1 VSSQKRTK
9 IMLVCASLIVVL
21 GVSFLAAQ
29 LFLQQTP
36 TQASVA
42 SIPYIGIAFAGNTTD
57 QAIAQ
62 IDRAKNYT
70 NLFILDTGRN
80 PLSRNQTAV
89 YEVADYAV
97 ANGLS
102 IILNLGISDPHENDS
117 STWFWEQNMANGK
130 VNFTER
136 WGDKFLG
143 IYDNDEPGGIQLD
156 GDWKTWYAEYGE
168 YLDKMNHSA
177 MDDLYKIYQKMLAAH
192 GGILPQNYD
201 LEAEFFI
208 NEVLLKGDLG
218 LAALNE
224 ADITT
229 FTSDYGLYWF
239 DYLGGY
245 DVMFA
250 ELGWNASVAQQIGLV
265 KGAARLMDKE
275 WGAMI
280 TWKYMGHPFLD
291 TPENIYNQ
299 MLAAYQAGAK
309 YITIFDFSR
318 AGNSTS
324 YAMTDKYYTMLEIFW
339 NDIHNQTHEDLSG
352 AEAALVL
359 PANYGWGMRNP
370 DDTIWGFWG
379 ADDKTQQ
386 IATVM
391 YNLLEDY
398 SVKLDIV
405 YEDPAYP
412 VTRGGYKQIFY
423 WNSTDV

>member
-1 VSSQKRTK
+1 
-9 IMLVCASLIVVL
+9 MLISASLIVVL
-21 GVSFLAAQ
+21 AFSFLAAQ

-42 SIPYIGIAFAGNTTD
+42 SIPYIGIAFAGNTTE

-70 NLFILDTGRN
+70 NLFILDTARN

-117 STWFWEQNMANGK
+117 TTWFWDQPMTDVK
-130 VNFTER
+130 QNFTER
-136 WGDKFLG
+136 WGTKFLG

-156 GDWKTWYAEYGE
+156 GDWERFFTNFTQRLSRYNYTAMQHLEVIYN
-168 YLDKMNHSA
+168 KMQAFQANASTP
-177 MDDLYKIYQKMLAAH
+177 D
-192 GGILPQNYD
+192 NYD
-201 LEAEFFI
+201 LEANFFVQD
-208 NEVLLKGDLG
+208 VLVEGDLG
-218 LAALNE
+218 LAALNKAE
-224 ADITT
+224 ITT

-250 ELGWNASVAQQIGLV
+250 ELGWNASVAQQIGIV

-318 AGNSTS
+318 AGNNTS

-379 ADDKTQQ
+379 PDEKTQQ

-412 VTRGGYKQIFY
+412 VTKGGYKQIFY
-423 WNSTDV
+423 WNSTEL

>member
-1 VSSQKRTK
+1 MSSHKRIT
-9 IMLVCASLIVVL
+9 IMLVCASLITIL
-21 GVSFLAAQ
+21 AISFLAAQ
-29 LFLQQTP
+29 IFLQQSP
-36 TQASVA
+36 TQASVS

-97 ANGLS
+97 ANELS

-117 STWFWEQNMANGK
+117 STWFWTQNMANVK
-130 VNFTER
+130 ANFTER
-136 WGDKFLG
+136 WGEKFLG

-156 GDWKTWYAEYGE
+156 GDWKAWYAEYGE
-168 YLDKMNHSA
+168 YLNQLNHSA
-177 MDDLYKIYQKMLAAH
+177 MNSLYEIYQKMLAAH
-192 GGILPQNYD
+192 QGSPPQDYN

-318 AGNSTS
+318 AGNNTS
-324 YAMTDKYYTMLEIFW
+324 YAMTDKYYAMMEIFW
-339 NDIHNQTHEDLSG
+339 NDIHKKTHADLSG

-379 ADDKTQQ
+379 TDEKTSQ

-391 YNLLEDY
+391 YNLLQEY
-398 SVKLDIV
+398 SVKIDIV

-423 WNSTDV
+423 WNGSEV

>member
-1 VSSQKRTK
+1 MSIHKRTRN
-9 IMLVCASLIVVL
+9 ILVCVSLITIVA
-21 GVSFLAAQ
+21 VSLVAFI
-29 LFLQQTP
+29 QTFQRAP

-42 SIPYIGIAFAGNTTD
+42 SIPYIGIAFAGNTTE

-89 YEVADYAV
+89 YQVADYAV

-117 STWFWEQNMANGK
+117 STWFWDQDMTDVKA
-130 VNFTER
+130 NFTER
-136 WGDKFLG
+136 WGTKFLG

-156 GDWKTWYAEYGE
+156 GDWKTWYAEYGPQLGE
-168 YLDKMNHSA
+168 INHPA
-177 MDDLYKIYQKMLAAH
+177 MDSLNKIYQKMLEAH
-192 GGILPQNYD
+192 TGNLPQDYN
-201 LEAEFFI
+201 LEADFFI
-208 NEVLLKGDLG
+208 NDVLLEGDTG
-218 LAALNE
+218 LARLNE

-245 DVMFA
+245 DVMFT

-275 WGAMI
+275 WGAII
-280 TWKYMGHPFLD
+280 TWKYLGHPFLD
-291 TPENIYNQ
+291 SPENIYNQ

-318 AGNSTS
+318 AGNNTS
-324 YAMTDKYYTMLEIFW
+324 YAMTDKYYSMLEMFW
-339 NDIHNQTHEDLSG
+339 
-352 AEAALVL
+352 
-359 PANYGWGMRNP
+359 
-370 DDTIWGFWG
+370 
-379 ADDKTQQ
+379 AD
-386 IATVM
+386 
-391 YNLLEDY
+391 
-398 SVKLDIV
+398 
-405 YEDPAYP
+405 
-412 VTRGGYKQIFY
+412 
-423 WNSTDV
+423 